1 MTDRSQNVIIHIIE
15 GGKLMGRSREF
26 DENVVIQKAM
36 ELFWE
41 QGYEKTSLNDLVEHM
56 GIHRRSLYDTFG
68 DKHTLFLKTI
78 EFYNKLIKDKIQAGI
93 LHAETAKQAIH
104 FIFDFMIEGYEDR
117 PWGCLIVNSAT
128 EMALR
133 DEEVGKKTDAAFI
146 QTEQFLA
153 DIVRKGQQTG
163 EFSCDYDAEVLSEI
177 LQNTLLGIRVLART
191 SADKEKMHRIA
202 NFFLDLLN
210 K

>member
-1 MTDRSQNVIIHIIE
+1 
-15 GGKLMGRSREF
+15 MGRSKEF
-26 DENVVIQKAM
+26 DENVVLQKAM

-78 EFYNKLIKDKIQAGI
+78 DCYEELIKDKIQAGI
-93 LHAETAKQAIH
+93 VYAETAKQAIQ
-104 FIFDFMIEGYEDR
+104 FIFDFMIEGLEDR

-133 DEEVGKKTDAAFI
+133 DKEVEEKIEEAFME
-146 QTEQFLA
+146 TERILA
-153 DIVRKGQQTG
+153 DLVLKGQQTG
-163 EFSCDYDAEVLSEI
+163 EFSCDYEPEVLSEI
-177 LQNTLLGIRVLART
+177 LQNTLLGIRVQLRM
-191 SADKEKMHRIA
+191 SASKEKLHGIA
-202 NFFLDLLN
+202 DFFLDLLD

>member
-1 MTDRSQNVIIHIIE
+1 
-15 GGKLMGRSREF
+15 MGRSKEF
-26 DENVVIQKAM
+26 DENVVLQKAM

-41 QGYEKTSLNDLVEHM
+41 QGYEKTSLSDLVEHM

-78 EFYNKLIKDKIQAGI
+78 DCYEKLIKDKLQTGI
-93 LHAETAKQAIH
+93 SHAETTKQAIQ
-104 FIFDFMIEGYEDR
+104 FIFDYMIEGYGNK

-133 DEEVGKKTDAAFI
+133 DEEVGKRAEAAFI

-153 DIVRKGQQTG
+153 DLIRKGQQTG
-163 EFSCDYDAEVLSEI
+163 EFSCDYDAEALSEI
-177 LQNTLLGIRVLART
+177 LQNTLLGIRILART
-191 SADKEKMHRIA
+191 SADKEKMYRIA
-202 NFFLDLLN
+202 HFFLNLLN

>member
-1 MTDRSQNVIIHIIE
+1 
-15 GGKLMGRSREF
+15 MGRSKEF
-26 DENVVIQKAM
+26 DENAVLQKAM

-41 QGYEKTSLNDLVEHM
+41 QGYEKTSLSDLVERM

-78 EFYNKLIKDKIQAGI
+78 DCYEELIKDKLETGI
-93 LHAETAKQAIH
+93 SHAETTKQAIQ
-104 FIFDFMIEGYEDR
+104 FIFDYMIEGHGNK

-133 DEEVGKKTDAAFI
+133 DEEVGKRAEAAFI

-153 DIVRKGQQTG
+153 DLIRKGQQTG
-163 EFSCDYDAEVLSEI
+163 EFSCDYDAEALSEI
-177 LQNTLLGIRVLART
+177 LQNTLLGIRILART
-191 SADKEKMHRIA
+191 SADKEKMYRIA
-202 NFFLDLLN
+202 HFFLELLN

>member
-1 MTDRSQNVIIHIIE
+1 
-15 GGKLMGRSREF
+15 MGRSKEF
-26 DENVVIQKAM
+26 DENVVLQKAM

-41 QGYEKTSLNDLVEHM
+41 QGYEKTSLSDLVEHM

-78 EFYNKLIKDKIQAGI
+78 DCYEKLIKDKLQTGI
-93 LHAETAKQAIH
+93 SHAETTKQAIQ
-104 FIFDFMIEGYEDR
+104 FIFDYMIEGYGNK

-133 DEEVGKKTDAAFI
+133 DEEVGKRAEAAFI

-153 DIVRKGQQTG
+153 DLIRKGQQTG
-163 EFSCDYDAEVLSEI
+163 EFSCDYDAEALSEI
-177 LQNTLLGIRVLART
+177 LQNTLLGIRILART
-191 SADKEKMHRIA
+191 SADKEKMYRIA
-202 NFFLDLLN
+202 HFFLELLN

>member
-1 MTDRSQNVIIHIIE
+1 
-15 GGKLMGRSREF
+15 MGRSKEF
-26 DENVVIQKAM
+26 EESVVLQKAM
-36 ELFWE
+36 ELFWQ
-41 QGYEKTSLNDLVEHM
+41 QGYEKTSMSDLVEHM

-68 DKHTLFLKTI
+68 NKHTLFLKTI
-78 EFYNKLIKDKIQAGI
+78 EFYHKLIKDKIQAGI

-133 DEEVGKKTDAAFI
+133 DKEVEEKTEEAFM
-146 QTEQFLA
+146 QTEQLLA
-153 DIVRKGQQTG
+153 DLVRKGQQTG
-163 EFSCDYDAEVLSEI
+163 EFSCDYDPEVLAEI
-177 LQNTLLGIRVLART
+177 LQNTLLGIRVLLRT
-191 SADKEKMHRIA
+191 SASKEKLHRIA
-202 NFFLDLLN
+202 GFFLDLLN

>member
-1 MTDRSQNVIIHIIE
+1 
-15 GGKLMGRSREF
+15 MGRSREF
-26 DENVVIQKAM
+26 DEKEVLQKAM

-56 GIHRRSLYDTFG
+56 GVHRRSLYDTFG

-78 EFYNKLIKDKIQAGI
+78 DCYEKLIEDKLQVGI
-93 LHAETAKQAIH
+93 SHTETIKQAIQ
-104 FIFDFMIEGYEDR
+104 FVFDYTIEGYENK

-133 DEEVGKKTDAAFI
+133 DKEVEEKTEEAFM
-146 QTEQFLA
+146 QAEHFLA
-153 DIVRKGQQTG
+153 ELVRKGQQTG

-177 LQNTLLGIRVLART
+177 LQNTLLGIRVLVRT
-191 SADKEKMHRIA
+191 TASKEKMHRIA
-202 NFFLDLLN
+202 DFFLDLLN